1 MNSDLHGCV
10 YAYIYMNIYTA
21 YYIDKRIL
29 GNLENHLKYNKIVWL
44 KNGIKFSHMMFT
56 WNEIDLLY

>member
-1 MNSDLHGCV
+1 
-10 YAYIYMNIYTA
+10 MNIYTA